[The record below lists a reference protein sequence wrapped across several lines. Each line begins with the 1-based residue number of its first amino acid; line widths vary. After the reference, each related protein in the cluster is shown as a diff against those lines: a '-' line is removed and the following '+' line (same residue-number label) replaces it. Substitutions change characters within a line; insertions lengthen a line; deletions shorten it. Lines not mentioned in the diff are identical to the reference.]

1 MNLARRW
8 IDPVMKIPWQV
19 VAEHTKTITG
29 DHGLNRDGDAIV
41 IWLLPAR
48 QTAFRRADIKLQR
61 TRPGQNGQ
69 LHWRSPHRYHQ
80 EGACLSAVNDIR
92 GDTMAT
98 QPTLKGAWKITF
110 LLFLLMVVNFAD
122 KIVVGLAGV
131 PIMTDL
137 NLEPEQFGL
146 LGSSFFFLF
155 SISAIVVGF
164 IVNRIAT
171 RWVLL
176 VLATIWALAQFPM
189 VGTVSF
195 TTLLIC
201 RVILGAGEGPAAA
214 VAIHS
219 VYKWF
224 PDEKRALPTAILS
237 QGSAFGVILA
247 VPSLNW
253 LIVNYSWHYAFGALG
268 VVGLM
273 WVVAWSI
280 LGKEGPLVH
289 TAAMAAAEP
298 RIPYFRILTSRTFIG
313 CCAATFGA
321 YWALSLGLTWF
332 TPFIV
337 KGLGFSQQ
345 NAGWISILPWIS
357 GAIVV
362 LLTGWVSQVLMA
374 RGVSTR
380 SARGVLGA
388 VPLIVGGLIIAVL
401 PHVEGVGLQ
410 IALLVVGSGLCGS
423 IYVVCPPMLGEFTP
437 VSQRGAVIAIYG
449 AIYTL
454 AGIIAP
460 TVMGSVIQRA
470 AVLLDGYMT
479 GFTIN
484 AVILVTSGL
493 LGLLLLQPNTER
505 ARLMGEEATQP
516 KFA

>member
-1 MNLARRW
+1 LA
-8 IDPVMKIPWQV
+8 DAPQV
-19 VAEHTKTITG
+19 ALSGPDQQAGRGAIMTK
-29 DHGLNRDGDAIV
+29 
-41 IWLLPAR
+41 
-48 QTAFRRADIKLQR
+48 
-61 TRPGQNGQ
+61 
-69 LHWRSPHRYHQ
+69 
-80 EGACLSAVNDIR
+80 
-92 GDTMAT
+92 
-98 QPTLKGAWKITF
+98 QPTPKGAWKITF
-110 LLFLLMVVNFAD
+110 LLFLFMLVNFAD

-131 PIMTDL
+131 PIMSEL
-137 NLEPEQFGL
+137 RLKPEQFGL

-176 VLATIWALAQFPM
+176 VLAVIWALAQFPM
-189 VGTVSF
+189 VGSVSF

-201 RVILGAGEGPAAA
+201 RVILGAGEGPAFSVA
-214 VAIHS
+214 VHS

-224 PDEKRALPTAILS
+224 PDEKRTLPTAILS

-247 VPSLNW
+247 VPALNW
-253 LIVNYSWHYAFGALG
+253 LIVNHSWHYAFGALG
-268 VVGLM
+268 IVGLM
-273 WVVAWSI
+273 WVAAWLV
-280 LGKEGPLVH
+280 LGQEGPLVQ
-289 TAAMAAAEP
+289 TAAMANADP
-298 RIPYFRILTSRTFIG
+298 RVPYSQLLTSRTFIG

-337 KGLGFSQQ
+337 NGLGFSQKD
-345 NAGWISILPWIS
+345 AGWISILPWVF
-357 GAIVV
+357 GATTV
-362 LLTGWVSQVLMA
+362 LLTGWISQLMMA

-380 SARGVLGA
+380 GARGILGA
-388 VPLIVGGLIIAVL
+388 APLVVGGLILAIM
-401 PHVEGVGLQ
+401 PYVEGAGLQ

-460 TVMGSVIQRA
+460 SVMGSVIQHA
-470 AVLLDGYMT
+470 ATPVDGYMT

-484 AVILVTSGL
+484 AVIMAASGL
-493 LGLLLLQPNTER
+493 LGLLLLWPNTER
-505 ARLMGEEATQP
+505 ARLIAQMPQP